1 MKIINERLRIHAAKD
16 DEGVFGPIAKSKT
29 AIDRT
34 VNSSKKESG
43 HKSFLRPQYTEPAN
57 LKQVCKRSLKALT
70 DGQGNDLPWRGFGF
84 RNVTKS
90 CHLSLEVT
98 DITKDC
104 KSKSP

>member
-43 HKSFLRPQYTEPAN
+43 HKSFLYPQYTEPAN

-90 CHLSLEVT
+90 FIIGNHGYH
-98 DITKDC
+98 
-104 KSKSP
+104 